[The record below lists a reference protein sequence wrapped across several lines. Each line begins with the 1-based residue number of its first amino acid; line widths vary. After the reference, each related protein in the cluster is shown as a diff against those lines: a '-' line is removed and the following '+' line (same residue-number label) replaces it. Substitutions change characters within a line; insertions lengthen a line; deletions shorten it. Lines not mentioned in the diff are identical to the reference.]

1 MGKLDNKIAVVTGAA
16 RGMGFGVSKVLAKH
30 GATVAMISKGENV
43 FDSAEELRKEG
54 YQAEG
59 FVASV
64 QDYDEV
70 KKVVDEIAEKYG
82 RIDILVCAAG
92 IAPLMPFTDER
103 IFKNAEDMMNVNFW
117 GVWNTNHAVIPYML
131 KNGGGKI
138 CNFSS
143 VTGVMVCD
151 AYYSS
156 YAASKAAIMG
166 LTKGLAAEFAD
177 QGININAILPGT
189 IRTPMVEKLAEDII
203 PDDPDKVIRDMEN
216 CLPMRRLGTIEEAGE
231 VVAFLVSDE
240 ASYVTGANMLFDG
253 GSMLPEFSKA
263 GL

>member
-43 FDSAEELRKEG
+43 FDSARELCDAG

-70 KKVVDEIAEKYG
+70 KKVVDQIAEKYG

-92 IAPLMPFTDER
+92 IAPLMPFTDDR